1 MVDLRKDGSTFP
13 VEFRSDPFTFLG
25 RPHMLT
31 VLHDITE
38 RVEAERQLCEREEQ
52 YRSIFEATN
61 DALGI
66 LDLEDGHIVE
76 VNPASCDIYGY
87 SYDELIGLPSSAVIH
102 PEKLPGFTEIGLPLI
117 RAGGER
123 HVKGVNLRKDGSMFP
138 IDLRQTVFTYQGKPH
153 MLCVIRVI
161 TEQVQAQQLLE
172 QRVEERTRDLST
184 LLEVSHNVA
193 TTLELKSLL
202 GLILDQLKVV
212 AEYDGATIATVDG
225 EQLVIID
232 YRGTGRESMLGW
244 RFSLKQL
251 GLIWEKIGLREVVI
265 VDDVY
270 GETHLALAYQQAV
283 GDLRNSIFAPT
294 RAWMAVPMILK
305 ERVMGVL
312 NFSSREPGYFTPR
325 HAALALGIANQAAV
339 AIENARLYAQAQELA
354 ALEERQKLARELHD
368 SVSQALYGISLS
380 AHSARTR
387 L

>member
-1 MVDLRKDGSTFP
+1 
-13 VEFRSDPFTFLG
+13 
-25 RPHMLT
+25 
-31 VLHDITE
+31 
-38 RVEAERQLCEREEQ
+38 
-52 YRSIFEATN
+52 
-61 DALGI
+61 
-66 LDLEDGHIVE
+66 
-76 VNPASCDIYGY
+76 
-87 SYDELIGLPSSAVIH
+87 
-102 PEKLPGFTEIGLPLI
+102 
-117 RAGGER
+117 
-123 HVKGVNLRKDGSMFP
+123 MF
-138 IDLRQTVFTYQGKPH
+138 
-153 MLCVIRVI
+153 
-161 TEQVQAQQLLE
+161 
-172 QRVEERTRDLST
+172 EERTRDLST

-251 GLIWEKIGLREVVI
+251 GLIWEKIGRREVVI

-283 GDLRNSIFAPT
+283 GDVRNSIFAPT

-339 AIENARLYAQAQELA
+339 AIENAWLYAQAQEG
-354 ALEERQKLARELHD
+354 RQKLARELHD
-368 SVSQALYGISLS
+368 SVSQALYGISLG
-380 AHSARTR
+380 AHTARTALER
-387 L
+387 GSEHVVEPLDYVLSLAEARPDLRAAAGVAGNRRTGVGALQTGGGVASKTRTDRFHGVVRRTRSRPAH